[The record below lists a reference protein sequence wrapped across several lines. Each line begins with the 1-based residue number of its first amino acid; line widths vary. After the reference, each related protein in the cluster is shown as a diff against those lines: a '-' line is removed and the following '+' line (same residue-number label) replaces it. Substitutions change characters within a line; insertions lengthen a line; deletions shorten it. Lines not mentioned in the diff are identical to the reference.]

1 MVTQLSMGIVGAD
14 LRAAGRA
21 IESYKANNSKF
32 DKNVAAYHIQQAVEK
47 LIKIQIY
54 AKSDGDLVDRALY
67 THQIDK
73 LMYFAESNKLECSV
87 PKYIRENSALISEWE
102 VSGRYDLHFSVNVKT
117 LEAALK
123 VTMDWYEEVYKA
135 GYR

>member
-1 MVTQLSMGIVGAD
+1 MVTHLSMGMVEAD

-21 IESYKANNSKF
+21 IESYKVNNSKY

-54 AKSDGDLVDRALY
+54 AMSDGDFVDRALY
-67 THQIDK
+67 THQIDR
-73 LMYFAESNKLECSV
+73 LIHFAESNKLECIV
-87 PKYIRENSALISEWE
+87 PKYIKENSVLISEWE

-135 GYR
+135 GCR

>member
-1 MVTQLSMGIVGAD
+1 MVTHLSMGMVEAD

-21 IESYKANNSKF
+21 IESYKVNNSKY

-54 AKSDGDLVDRALY
+54 AMSDGDFVDRALY
-67 THQIDK
+67 THQIDR
-73 LMYFAESNKLECSV
+73 LIHFAESNKLECIV
-87 PKYIRENSALISEWE
+87 PKYIRENSVLISEWE

-117 LEAALK
+117 LEAALN

-135 GYR
+135 GCR